1 MRTRLV
7 FLSLLLG
14 SHALQAAGV
23 LERPEMHRFLDR
35 MVSEHGIPRAELET
49 LFVQVETDPR
59 VIERITR
66 PAEALPWYRYRRIFI
81 TEARIREGVAFWNRH
96 ADTLARA
103 EREYGVPPE
112 IVTAVIGVETHYGR
126 HRGGFPVITALTTL
140 GLDYPRRSRFFL
152 RELEEFLLL
161 ARSEGLD
168 PLGVMGSYAGAM
180 GQPQFIA
187 SSYRRY
193 AVDFNGD
200 GVRDLFDDTED
211 AIGSVANYLRL
222 HGWRPGEAVAFPAQV
237 SGPGAKTLAQAGYK
251 PHLPAA
257 RLEEYGVRP
266 VAPLPADVRVALVA
280 LEQPD
285 DRREH
290 WVVLPNFYVITRY
303 NHSPLYAM
311 AVYQLAEAIA
321 RGFKASPARVAVSD

>member
-7 FLSLLLG
+7 FLALLLV
-14 SHALQAAGV
+14 SPVSQAAGV
-23 LERPEMHRFLDR
+23 LERPEMQRFIDR
-35 MVSEHGIPRAELET
+35 MTSEHGIPRAELET
-49 LFVQVETDPR
+49 LFAQVETDPR

-66 PAEALPWYRYRRIFI
+66 PAEALPWHRYRRIFV
-81 TEARIREGVAFWNRH
+81 TESRIRQGIDFWNRH
-96 ADTLARA
+96 AETLARA

-112 IVTAVIGVETHYGR
+112 IITAIIGVETRYGR
-126 HRGGFPVITALTTL
+126 HRGGYPVITALTTL

-161 ARSEGLD
+161 TRAEGLD

-193 AVDFNGD
+193 AVDFDGD
-200 GVRDLFDDTED
+200 GVRDLLDNTED
-211 AIGSVANYLRL
+211 AIGSVANYFRR
-222 HGWRPGEAVAFPAQV
+222 HGWRPGGAVAFPARV
-237 SGPGAKTLAQAGYK
+237 DAAKAAPLVEAGYK

-257 RLEEYGVRP
+257 RLGEYGVRP
-266 VAPLPADVRVALVA
+266 EAPLPADARVALVA
-280 LEQPD
+280 LERAD
-285 DRREH
+285 GGKEH

-311 AVYQLAEAIA
+311 AVYQLAQAIA
-321 RGFKASPARVAVSD
+321 RGREAPARVAVSD

>member
-7 FLSLLLG
+7 FLALLLM
-14 SHALQAAGV
+14 SQAPQAAGV
-23 LERPEMHRFLDR
+23 LERPEMHRFIDR
-35 MVSEHGIPRAELET
+35 MEREHGIPRAELEA
-49 LFVQVETDPR
+49 LFARVETDPR

-66 PAEALPWYRYRRIFI
+66 PAEALPWHRYRRIFV
-81 TEARIREGVAFWNRH
+81 TESRIRQGIDFWNRH

-112 IVTAVIGVETHYGR
+112 IVTAIIGVETRYGR
-126 HRGGFPVITALTTL
+126 HRGGYPVITALTTL

-193 AVDFNGD
+193 AVDFDGD
-200 GVRDLFDDTED
+200 GVRDLLDDTED
-211 AIGSVANYLRL
+211 AIGSVANYFRR
-222 HGWRPGEAVAFPAQV
+222 HGWRPGAAVAFPAQV
-237 SGPGAKTLAQAGYK
+237 DEARAAPLLEAGYK

-257 RLEEYGVRP
+257 RLSEYGVRP
-266 VAPLPADVRVALVA
+266 AAPLPTDARVALVA

-285 DRREH
+285 GGKEH

-321 RGFKASPARVAVSD
+321 RGREAEPARVAVSD